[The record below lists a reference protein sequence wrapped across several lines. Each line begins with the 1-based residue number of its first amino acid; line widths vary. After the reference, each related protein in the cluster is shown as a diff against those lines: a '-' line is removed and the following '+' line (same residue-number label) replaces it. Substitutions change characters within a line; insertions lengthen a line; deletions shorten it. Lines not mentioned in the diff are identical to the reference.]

1 MTSNE
6 ITLILG
12 AVSASI
18 IAPVVSYLKTADNR
32 RETAQKRDNDHALL
46 EQRVSIAE
54 KRLCEIDEIKA
65 MITDIRIVMGEIK
78 MVMEF
83 FKKHMDEEK

>member
-18 IAPVVSYLKTADNR
+18 IAPIIAYLKTADSR
-32 RETAQKRDNDHALL
+32 RETAQKRDTQHSLL
-46 EQRVSIAE
+46 GQRVDAIE
-54 KRLCEIDEIKA
+54 KKINEIDEIKL
-65 MITDIRIVMGEIK
+65 MITELRIMMQEVK
-78 MVMEF
+78 TAMEF
-83 FKKHMDEEK
+83 FRKHMDEEK